1 MCSDVG
7 LKGKCGMINSL
18 QKQMFFFFL
27 NILNLSFFLK
37 KETIKEHLDFF
48 LHLFLQINLVD
59 L

>member
-18 QKQMFFFFL
+18 QKQMFFF
-27 NILNLSFFLK
+27 LNLKSIIFKK